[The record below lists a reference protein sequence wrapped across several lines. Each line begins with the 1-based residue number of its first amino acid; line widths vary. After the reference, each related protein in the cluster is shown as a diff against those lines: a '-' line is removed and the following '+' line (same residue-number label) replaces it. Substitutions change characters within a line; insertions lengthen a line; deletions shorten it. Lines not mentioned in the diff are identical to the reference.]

1 MTLEIGEIGINVSV
15 GDAEK
20 EKAKKKKEKAEKE
33 KAKKSRGTCCEFDR
47 QELVDDCVRLV
58 LQALKAAR
66 ER

>member
-1 MTLEIGEIGINVSV
+1 MALEIGEIGINVRV

-20 EKAKKKKEKAEKE
+20 EKAKKKKKAEKE
-33 KAKKSRGTCCEFDR
+33 KARKGRGTCCDFDR

>member
-1 MTLEIGEIGINVSV
+1 MALEIGEIGINVRV

-20 EKAKKKKEKAEKE
+20 EKAEKKKKKAEKE
-33 KAKKSRGTCCEFDR
+33 KAKKGRGTCCDFDR

>member
-1 MTLEIGEIGINVSV
+1 MPLEIGEIGINVRV

-20 EKAKKKKEKAEKE
+20 EKEKAKKEKAEKTR
-33 KAKKSRGTCCEFDR
+33 KGRGTCCDFDR

>member
-1 MTLEIGEIGINVSV
+1 MSLEIGEIGINVRV

-20 EKAKKKKEKAEKE
+20 EKKEKEKKEKE
-33 KAKKSRGTCCEFDR
+33 KAKKGRGTCCDFDR

>member
-1 MTLEIGEIGINVSV
+1 MTLEIGEIGINVRV

-20 EKAKKKKEKAEKE
+20 EKKKKEEKE
-33 KAKKSRGTCCEFDR
+33 KAKKGRGTCCEFDR

>member
-1 MTLEIGEIGINVSV
+1 MALEIGEIGINVRV

-20 EKAKKKKEKAEKE
+20 EKAKKEKAEKE
-33 KAKKSRGTCCEFDR
+33 KAKKGRGACCDFDR

>member
-1 MTLEIGEIGINVSV
+1 MPLEIGEIGINVRV

-20 EKAKKKKEKAEKE
+20 EKEKAKKEKE
-33 KAKKSRGTCCEFDR
+33 KAKAGKGRGTCCDFDR

>member
-1 MTLEIGEIGINVSV
+1 MPLEIGEIGINVRV

-20 EKAKKKKEKAEKE
+20 EKAKKEKAEKE
-33 KAKKSRGTCCEFDR
+33 KARKGRGACCDFDR